1 MAECHFSLMNVK
13 LYLRILVVII
23 AVATCTCFWNFF
35 YITLAYILMPVNAIQ
50 VKYLYLYTSLS
61 ENLVGAAV
69 QQMTMGIVHL

>member
-1 MAECHFSLMNVK
+1 
-13 LYLRILVVII
+13 
-23 AVATCTCFWNFF
+23 
-35 YITLAYILMPVNAIQ
+35 MPVNAIQ